1 MSTPTLKPAGS
12 FQLETLSPES
22 YAFAQLSL
30 AGGYGAAHTST
41 FAGILNGDTII
52 ASGSNE
58 SLYGG
63 AGHDS
68 LVATGSNTRLVQTLS
83 GNDTLIGNAST
94 TFQVASS
101 AQLGGANSLKGT
113 GANGLIDSAISDYV
127 SDSAFIG
134 MSGIGAISL
143 SGSDAIIL
151 GANAASEKLNK
162 VVLGN
167 GGGVIERT
175 LDYVNTTPAY
185 LIGGSG
191 NDLFKQDGLAPNQS
205 IAGGS
210 GIDTLQANFV
220 ATLTDSLFSGMSALE
235 VLSLKG
241 GSSATLG
248 ANASKVGFTTITGG
262 GAGSYTINGAADT
275 NALTINT
282 SANSL
287 GGDLITGTAKNDL
300 IIVNGNYFSTE
311 TVNGGAGINTLAA
324 INNVL
329 INDAFGNIK
338 NIQAL
343 EVGTN
348 SSYGAGSS
356 VTLGSSALATGIT
369 SVYGGVGNDS
379 FTQLP
384 TDTLAITFSG
394 GAGNDTF
401 SFSSLSTF
409 LPDSISGGS
418 GKDVIQF
425 TTPQILNDPF
435 QRVSSVEVLS
445 LNGSSQVT
453 LAANASHAGINSV
466 VGGSGPSTINAFSDT
481 LNMTLDMG
489 LSAPTPSLGG
499 DSLVGSFLGSNDF
512 IIPGSLLSGVANV
525 TGADVGETSIETIH
539 GGIRSDT
546 IQVVGGATL
555 DDNFNNIH
563 SVEVLSLSGASGV
576 TLGSNAA
583 AAGIKTIIGS
593 SSDDTI
599 VQTSSDTSRLTL
611 NGGNGDDLISIFSQ
625 SELAG
630 DSVIGGT
637 GNDTLQIGSSAYIND
652 AFTKVSGIEALQLT
666 SQSSVTLGN
675 NAENARIASVFGG
688 AGSDTFTQLNT
699 APAVTLVGGGDSD
712 LFKIQSGSLLTGD
725 SIIGGLGTDT
735 LAITSTD
742 QTLNNF
748 NGVTGIEVLSLSGGN
763 NVVNLTGG
771 EGGNQ
776 FSTVI
781 GGSGN
786 DSFALTTSTYGA
798 DTFGT
803 ASILG
808 GNGID
813 TVSLSNSAYYAYNS
827 IADNAFAALRKVEV
841 VDLSATGSGYDAY
854 NEATLGANALASGLQ
869 TLVASASGKYRA
881 TNDIT
886 QAAQFN
892 QGLYFSLS
900 GSRNYLTL
908 ENVGQFAADTLSVNG
923 GANIY
928 FSNPTDISD
937 AAFVNKNVS
946 ATTRL
951 FLNDESLGNSNVT
964 LGANADSAKVNEV
977 SAGLGSMN
985 VVELAEDTL
994 GTSFIGGNSN
1004 DYVQIDNANQLSY
1017 FAGGGGT
1024 NTLAFSGN
1032 SETLSNFTNVSNVE
1046 VLSLSGGN
1054 NVVNLT
1060 GGEGGSQFSTV
1071 IGGSGNDSFA
1081 VGNLG
1086 TIDIIGGAGIDTV
1099 STATSYT
1106 ISDSL
1111 LGSLK
1116 SVEVL
1121 QTGSSYTKVTLG
1133 SAAQAAG
1140 ISSLIGGTGSGYTTV
1155 EQSFAN
1161 NLYYDGTASSKYQ
1174 GISFATQQQFA
1185 NATLVGNGWTNSD
1198 YGSGM
1203 NIASASTLSD
1213 YAFRNKTGF
1222 TDLYL
1227 NESEFAAHSE
1237 VTFSSD
1243 ASAAGVKNVSGK
1255 NGSITF
1261 NQSTLDADGIKIDDS
1276 YYYNR
1281 GGNLYNLQDFSL
1293 LEGHTIAPGVVT
1305 PAIPSTLVGQDTIY
1319 GAGLTDT
1326 LAVGGFSSGSGLYQP
1341 EFQNVHNVG
1350 VLSLTGGG
1358 TESGKYNQTI
1368 GGGVLLDNS
1377 AEEAGI
1383 QTVYGSQDNSYII
1396 QTHDPTDSLNPTG
1409 WSNGLDIYGGRG
1421 NDLIGIIGYAGTLVA
1436 NNSIESLNTTTGMLA
1451 NDVIDGG
1458 RGVNTLG
1465 LFTYQNDTV
1474 PPAVVTPANYNPYL
1488 PISYADSS
1496 FTHVKNIQALG
1507 IYDTGSYAGSSVTL
1521 GGNAFNAGIESV
1533 IGGDYDTIY
1542 ADWNEVGR
1550 NLTLDVSAYDGNGHD
1565 LLIGQ
1570 QERGALGLENIF
1582 INLGLGNIQG
1592 FDTLQSVFQPQPT
1605 SNEFIFGRGYAVGT
1619 STVMGGL
1626 GYRDSLY
1633 LNSNSTYHATLTD
1646 AEFSSVGLINNL
1658 VLNGN
1663 SSVTL
1668 GANASNAFGAVG
1680 TGSSKYGSLSGVHT
1694 VWGGV
1699 NYDTLSGNTLGDTI
1713 IQDSTWS
1720 SYHGLTVVGG
1730 HGNDYIGVAN
1740 SSLLAQ
1746 DSIYG
1751 GYSLMGN
1758 DGVVTNHG
1766 MDTLRIGGGVTLNDS
1781 WGKGGNVNEIE
1792 ALVLSCS
1799 TGGEG
1804 VGSAITLGS
1813 NFQNS
1818 GLDSIYGSGCND
1830 TITILSSNTASN
1842 YINALAGNDLVTVDY
1857 GAAVGTL
1864 GGFNNNTLNGGDGID
1879 TLVVGIAATLSDSD
1893 FTNVSNFEALQLTGA
1908 EGAGSAVTLG
1918 ATADLAGFV
1927 SVFGSVAND
1936 TITVTSD
1943 DTLLSYINAGN
1954 GNDLVS
1960 VDSLGQFSTIDGGI
1974 GTDTLVLSNT
1984 LSNNDSFSNV
1994 YNFEALQLTG
2004 TGGEGNSVTLGSS
2017 ADAAGLV
2024 SVYGST
2030 GDDTI
2035 TVTSGD
2041 TLLSYINAGDGND
2054 LVSVASL
2061 GQFSTI
2067 DGGIGT
2073 DTLVLSNTL
2082 SNNDSFGNVYN
2093 FEALQLT
2100 GTGGE
2105 GNSVTLG
2112 SSADAAGFVS
2122 VYGSTGDD
2130 TITVTSGDTLL
2141 SYINAFDGNDLVS
2154 VASLGQFSTIDG
2166 GIGTDTLVLSNT
2178 LSNNDSFGNVY
2189 NFEALQLSG
2198 NGSYGTAVTL
2208 GASADAAGFT
2218 SLYGSAGNDTITVTS
2233 GDTLLSYLNAG
2244 DGNDLVSVAS
2254 LGQFSTIDGGAGID
2268 TIKLG
2273 GVTLNDGNFGGT
2285 TVQNFEVISVGCN
2298 TSSSYAISHHI
2309 GSAVS
2314 LGANMAASGL
2324 TSLIGS
2330 GCNDTLTIAA
2340 GDTLATY
2347 LNANAGNDF
2356 VTVDFGGAST
2366 VSGGGSVTPTHE
2378 TLTASAAHAIAQSN
2392 VLTSFDGVSFSGV
2405 YLTSN
2410 YIISDSP
2417 SGLSLGGS
2425 FGSPLTLE
2433 SATFHTY
2440 PSGDITYTLQGY
2452 DSLGSPILGD
2462 TLSFTGAEGTSTLV
2476 NFGTLFSG
2484 VYEVGISN
2492 GNAGNTFG
2500 LDSLVVD
2507 TLPAQ
2512 GAVTLTGNNFTV
2524 QSWGI
2529 NSGSS
2534 YGRLNLTGSS
2544 LYKTSGSGW
2553 YNHHANTSE
2562 TIHSAFGGNF
2572 TLSSV
2577 DYKTNSL
2584 GGSYDW
2590 SLQGYDRLGNPI
2602 TGETATLTGSS
2613 TYALDTLGGA
2623 WTLGSSYVVL
2633 SNISSLSGSYLY
2645 IDSLGYTLPTLGGGS
2660 STLPA
2665 FNGSTLDGGAGTDT
2679 LHVGVGATLR
2689 DNDFIN
2695 VHSFE
2700 ALLLSGTNS
2709 STNEVTLGSTAQTTG
2724 FSSVFAGT
2732 SASAYVDASAY
2743 TNDIYIT
2750 GTGSSYGLTLVGGS
2764 GNDTIIGGYGIA
2776 DSLVGNGGDN
2786 LFQFSNAANLGRS
2799 TIVGAA
2805 GTDTLELTTTGDIN
2819 DAFSHDTLLNALA
2832 VAGGSNATL
2841 AANAQSAGFTSVFIT
2856 DTLGASIYQEAGD
2869 TLHINFQGNTGDD
2882 LFYFANSTLLGNDT
2896 VTGNGGTDTITVG
2909 SSATLSDAQFTNVSG
2924 IDALSLTGGPNVVY
2938 FNGGAAAQS
2947 AGISSIYGG
2956 SGSNF
2961 LTVNYTGYTD
2971 IYLQSQNSSDTLV
2984 AGGGNDTLQA
2994 WSGTATTN
3002 SANDTY
3008 TGGAGS
3014 DYFVLGDT
3022 LGNAYGQSGSSPKAY
3037 ITDFNQSEDYLNLHN
3052 YGSGASDYTTQTLGG
3067 AYNFEV
3073 LHAGNVVTQMSVQN
3087 LDRANFLTGGHVNY
3101 LS

>member
-1 MSTPTLKPAGS
+1 MSTSPTFTSASSFNLNSDTFTGS
-12 FQLETLSPES
+12 FYNATLTGSS
-22 YAFAQLSL
+22 RYAK
-30 AGGYGAAHTST
+30 AHTLNPASPS
-41 FAGILNGDTII
+41 GITGDTIVTTATKDTI
-52 ASGSNE
+52 
-58 SLYGG
+58 YGG
-63 AGHDS
+63 TNYDFLVAGGSQNLVTTQTISGGHDT
-68 LVATGSNTRLVQTLS
+68 LVSAN
-83 GNDTLIGNAST
+83 NNNTLIGNSAA
-94 TFQVASS
+94 TFELTNS
-101 AQLGGANSLKGT
+101 AYLSNNSLKGT
-113 GANGLIDSAISDYV
+113 GSNGLLITSGATINDNFSSL
-127 SDSAFIG
+127 
-134 MSGIGAISL
+134 SGIGALSL
-143 SGSDAIIL
+143 SGVSSVSL
-151 GANAASEKLNK
+151 GAAAQTDGLKAVYAGNGNTYLRQ
-162 VVLGN
+162 LGN
-167 GGGVIERT
+167 DNLAATLVGGT
-175 LDYVNTTPAY
+175 
-185 LIGGSG
+185 G
-191 NDLFKQDGLAPNQS
+191 NDSFDIYSKSQFVADS
-205 IAGGS
+205 IVGGAGVDQVKILS
-210 GIDTLQANFV
+210 A
-220 ATLTDSLFSGMSALE
+220 ATLTDANFSKVQSEE
-235 VLSLKG
+235 VLQLWR
-241 GSSATLG
+241 GSQAALG
-248 ANASKVGFTTITGG
+248 AVAGAAGFSTIS
-262 GAGSYTINGAADT
+262 AINGAITLNASEENARGLTYNLST
-275 NALTINT
+275 NAAGGDSIVGT
-282 SANSL
+282 SL
-287 GGDLITGTAKNDL
+287 GDNF
-300 IIVNGNYFSTE
+300 Y
-311 TVNGGAGINTLAA
+311 VNGGY
-324 INNVL
+324 
-329 INDAFGNIK
+329 F
-338 NIQAL
+338 AL
-343 EVGTN
+343 E
-348 SSYGAGSS
+348 
-356 VTLGSSALATGIT
+356 TLN
-369 SVYGGVGNDS
+369 GG
-379 FTQLP
+379 L
-384 TDTLAITFSG
+384 
-394 GAGNDTF
+394 GNDT
-401 SFSSLSTF
+401 LS
-409 LPDSISGGS
+409 IR
-418 GKDVIQF
+418 
-425 TTPQILNDPF
+425 NA
-435 QRVSSVEVLS
+435 
-445 LNGSSQVT
+445 VT
-453 LAANASHAGINSV
+453 LSDSFANKS
-466 VGGSGPSTINAFSDT
+466 
-481 LNMTLDMG
+481 
-489 LSAPTPSLGG
+489 
-499 DSLVGSFLGSNDF
+499 
-512 IIPGSLLSGVANV
+512 
-525 TGADVGETSIETIH
+525 SI
-539 GGIRSDT
+539 
-546 IQVVGGATL
+546 
-555 DDNFNNIH
+555 
-563 SVEVLSLSGASGV
+563 EVLSLSGASAVSLGAAAQTTGIKTVIAGSGNTYVRQLGNDNLATTLVGGTGNDSFDIYSKSQFVADSIVGGSGVDQVKILSAATLTDANFSRVQSEEVLQLWGGSQAMLGAAAGAAGFSTISAINGAITLNAAGENARGLTYNLSLNSAGGDSIVGTSLGDSFIVNGKNFTLETLNGGAGKDTLSIRNAVTLNDSFQNDTGIEALSVTSPSQITLGGNAAIAGINSLYGGAGSDSFTQLASDTLATTFIGGAGNDFFSIASSSSLAVDSIAGGAGIADTLSIATPATINDSFTRVSGVEALSLTGSSKVTLGGNAQGAGIASVFGGNSSTTIDASGYTTGV
-576 TLGSNAA
+576 TLNASANTLTGDLLIGSQTAPNDFIVNGNSNFSLNKVYGGDGIDTLSTATSLTTNDQFRNVHDVEVLSLGAASNVQLGSNAA
-583 AAGIKTIIGS
+583 AAGISEVIGS
-593 SSDDTI
+593 AGNDTL
-599 VQTSSDTSRLTL
+599 VQTSSNTEDLTL
-611 NGGNGDDLISIFSQ
+611 AGG
-625 SELAG
+625 A
-630 DSVIGGT
+630 
-637 GNDTLQIGSSAYIND
+637 GNDSISVFSTDALANDSISGGSGVNTLRIATSAYLADN
-652 AFTKVSGIEALQLT
+652 AFTNVSGIQALQLT
-666 SQSSVTLGN
+666 SQSAVTLGN
-675 NAENARIASVFGG
+675 NAENAGIASVFGG

-699 APAVTLVGGGDSD
+699 APTVTLVGGGDSD
-712 LFKIQSGSLLTGD
+712 LFKVQTGGLLSGD
-725 SIIGGLGTDT
+725 SIIGGLGSDT
-735 LAITSTD
+735 LAITSSD
-742 QTLNNF
+742 QTISNF
-748 NGVTGIEVLSLSGGN
+748 NGVTGIE
-763 NVVNLTGG
+763 
-771 EGGNQ
+771 
-776 FSTVI
+776 
-781 GGSGN
+781 
-786 DSFALTTSTYGA
+786 A
-798 DTFGT
+798 
-803 ASILG
+803 
-808 GNGID
+808 
-813 TVSLSNSAYYAYNS
+813 
-827 IADNAFAALRKVEV
+827 
-841 VDLSATGSGYDAY
+841 
-854 NEATLGANALASGLQ
+854 
-869 TLVASASGKYRA
+869 
-881 TNDIT
+881 
-886 QAAQFN
+886 
-892 QGLYFSLS
+892 
-900 GSRNYLTL
+900 
-908 ENVGQFAADTLSVNG
+908 
-923 GANIY
+923 
-928 FSNPTDISD
+928 
-937 AAFVNKNVS
+937 
-946 ATTRL
+946 
-951 FLNDESLGNSNVT
+951 
-964 LGANADSAKVNEV
+964 
-977 SAGLGSMN
+977 
-985 VVELAEDTL
+985 
-994 GTSFIGGNSN
+994 
-1004 DYVQIDNANQLSY
+1004 
-1017 FAGGGGT
+1017 
-1024 NTLAFSGN
+1024 
-1032 SETLSNFTNVSNVE
+1032 
-1046 VLSLSGGN
+1046 LSLSGGN

-1161 NLYYDGTASSKYQ
+1161 NLYYNGTASSNYQ
-1174 GISFATQQQFA
+1174 GIGFANQQQFA
-1185 NATLVGNGWTNSD
+1185 NATLVGNGWSNSY

-1213 YAFRNKTGF
+1213 YAFRNKRGLS
-1222 TDLYL
+1222 DLYL

-1237 VTFSSD
+1237 VTFSSY
-1243 ASAAGVKNVSGK
+1243 ASAAGVKNVYGK

-1276 YYYNR
+1276 YYTNR

-1293 LEGHTIAPGVVT
+1293 LEGHTINPGVVS
-1305 PAIPSTLVGQDTIY
+1305 PAIPPTVVGRDTIY

-1326 LAVGGFSSGSGLYQP
+1326 LAVGGFSASSKYQP

-1358 TESGKYNQTI
+1358 TESSKYNQTI

-1396 QTHDPTDSLNPTG
+1396 QTHYPTDSLNPSG
-1409 WSNGLDIYGGRG
+1409 WTNGLDIYGGRG
-1421 NDLIGIIGYAGTLVA
+1421 NDVIGLFGFAGTLG
-1436 NNSIESLNTTTGMLA
+1436 NCTDDTYNTTAGMLA

-1465 LFTYQNDTV
+1465 LFTYSNDTV
-1474 PPAVVTPANYNPYL
+1474 PPAVVTPANYRPYL
-1488 PISYADSS
+1488 PINYGDSS
-1496 FTHVKNIQALG
+1496 FTHVKNIQALA
-1507 IYDTGSYAGSSVTL
+1507 IYDTSSYGGSSVTL

-1533 IGGDYDTIY
+1533 FGGDYDTIY

-1570 QERGALGLENIF
+1570 QERGALGFENIF
-1582 INLGLGNIQG
+1582 INLGLGNINGLNTIQG
-1592 FDTLQSVFQPQPT
+1592 AFQPQPT

-1619 STVMGGL
+1619 STVIGGL
-1626 GYRDSLY
+1626 GNRDSLY
-1633 LNSNSTYHATLTD
+1633 LNSNSSYHATLTD
-1646 AEFSSVGLINNL
+1646 SQFSSVGLINNL

-1663 SSVTL
+1663 SSATL
-1668 GANASNAFGAVG
+1668 GAYASNAFGSYG
-1680 TGSSKYGSLSGVHT
+1680 TGSSKYGSLSGIHT

-1713 IQDSTWS
+1713 IQASTWS

-1730 HGNDYIGVAN
+1730 HGNDYIGVEN

-1751 GYSLMGN
+1751 GFSLESAN
-1758 DGVVTNHG
+1758 CVVTNHG
-1766 MDTLRIGGGVTLNDS
+1766 MDTLEIGGGVTLNDS
-1781 WGKGGNVNEIE
+1781 WGKGANINEIE

-1813 NFQNS
+1813 TFQS
-1818 GLDSIYGSGCND
+1818 YGLDSIYGSDCND

-1857 GAAVGTL
+1857 GAAVGKL

-1879 TLVVGIAATLSDSD
+1879 TLVVGVPATLSDSD
-1893 FTNVSNFEALQLTGA
+1893 FSNVSHFEGLQLTATGG

-1943 DTLLSYINAGN
+1943 DTLVSYINAGN

-1994 YNFEALQLTG
+1994 FNFEALQLSG
-2004 TGGEGNSVTLGSS
+2004 SGSYASSVTLGGS
-2017 ADAAGLV
+2017 AQGAGFV
-2024 SVYGST
+2024 SVYGSA

-2041 TLLSYINAGDGND
+2041 TLLSYIYAGDGND

-2067 DGGIGT
+2067 DGGIGGT
-2073 DTLVLSNTL
+2073 DTLALSNTL

-2093 FEALQLT
+2093 FNALQLT

-2141 SYINAFDGNDLVS
+2141 SYINAGDGNDLVS
-2154 VASLGQFSTIDG
+2154 VDSLGQFSTIDG
-2166 GIGTDTLVLSNT
+2166 GFGGTDTLVLGST
-2178 LSNNDSFGNVY
+2178 LSNNDSFGNVI
-2189 NFEALQLSG
+2189 NFNALQLSG
-2198 NGSYGTAVTL
+2198 SGSYGTAVTL

-2218 SLYGSAGNDTITVTS
+2218 SLYGSAGNDTITVTFS
-2233 GDTLLSYLNAG
+2233 DTLLSYLNAG
-2244 DGNDLVSVAS
+2244 DGNDLVSVDS

-2268 TIKLG
+2268 TINLG

-2298 TSSSYAISHHI
+2298 TSSSFAISHDI
-2309 GSAVS
+2309 GSAVT

-2330 GCNDTLTIAA
+2330 DCNDTLTIAA

-2378 TLTASAAHAIAQSN
+2378 TLTASAAYAIAQSN

-2405 YLTSN
+2405 YLSSN
-2410 YIISDSP
+2410 YIASDSP
-2417 SGLSLGGS
+2417 GSGLSLGGS

-2433 SATFHTY
+2433 SATFHTTAAG
-2440 PSGDITYTLQGY
+2440 GDITYTLQGY

-2476 NFGTLFSG
+2476 NFRTLFSG

-2524 QSWGI
+2524 HNGGI

-2544 LYKTSGSGW
+2544 LIKKRVSGW
-2553 YNHHANTSE
+2553 YNHYANTSE

-2577 DYKTNSL
+2577 DYKTNTL
-2584 GGSYDW
+2584 GGSSDW
-2590 SLQGYDRLGNPI
+2590 SLQGYDSLGNPI

-2623 WTLGSSYVVL
+2623 WTLGSRYVVL
-2633 SNISSLSGSYLY
+2633 SNISSISGSYLY

-2665 FNGSTLDGGAGTDT
+2665 FNGSTLDGSLGTDT

-2764 GNDTIIGGYGIA
+2764 GNDTIIGGYAIA

-2786 LFQFSNAANLGRS
+2786 LFQFSNATNLGNS

-2869 TLHINFQGNTGDD
+2869 TLHINFQGNKGDD

-2938 FNGGAAAQS
+2938 FNPGADAQS

-2961 LTVNYTGYTD
+2961 LTVNYTGSTD

-3014 DYFVLGDT
+3014 DYYVLGDT
-3022 LGNAYGQSGSSPKAY
+3022 LGNAYGQSGSSPKAS
-3037 ITDFNQSEDYLNLHN
+3037 ITDFNQKEDYLNVYN
-3052 YGSGASDYTTQTLGG
+3052 YGAGAADYTTQTLTG
-3067 AYNFEV
+3067 AYNLEI
-3073 LHAGNVVTQMSVQN
+3073 LHGGNVVSQMYVQN